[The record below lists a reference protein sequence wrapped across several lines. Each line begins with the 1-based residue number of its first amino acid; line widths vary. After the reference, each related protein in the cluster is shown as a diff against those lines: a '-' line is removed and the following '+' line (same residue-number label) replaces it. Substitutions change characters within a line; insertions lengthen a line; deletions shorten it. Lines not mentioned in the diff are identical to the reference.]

1 MIRRTFFQRCATGL
15 LLGLAVTACSV
26 PTQSGGSGQPSAQQ
40 VNGQQVVAYAQ
51 AELINSWRVTNQ
63 KDMEQK
69 AKDRG
74 IKLISTNA
82 NQDPAKQLSDVQNLL
97 AQKPNVL
104 VVSPLDSKAL
114 VPVVGMADRAGVPL
128 IIIDRTIDA
137 TPGEG
142 QYKTVIAQSHVDS
155 GKLLAEKTVELL
167 KKKNGK
173 AAGAVAHVQGQAGA
187 SPVVD
192 ANKGWDEVMAKYPDI
207 KTVATADAGFTK
219 QGGIKVME
227 DFLQRFP
234 KGKID
239 VVRTDYSD
247 MTMGAIQ
254 ASKAAGRTELLGY
267 MVGEG
272 GQRDAI
278 QAVIKGDI
286 ARETQTPPFFGDLAL
301 ESAMKI
307 IKGESVPANQ
317 PVPIKVFDADKKAEA
332 QKYYDQMQTKKMEF

>member
-1 MIRRTFFQRCATGL
+1 MFRRTFIQRCATGL
-15 LLGLAVTACSV
+15 MVSLAVTACSV
-26 PTQSGGSGQPSAQQ
+26 PTESGSSGDPSAQK
-40 VNGQQVVAYAQ
+40 VDGQPVVAYAQ
-51 AELINSWRVTNQ
+51 AELINSWRVANQ
-63 KDMEQK
+63 TDMEQK

-128 IIIDRTIDA
+128 VIIDRTIDA
-137 TPGEG
+137 APGEG

-167 KKKNGK
+167 KEKNGSPS
-173 AAGAVAHVQGQAGA
+173 GSVVHVQGQAGA

-192 ANKGWDEVMAKYPDI
+192 ANKGWDEVMTQYPDI
-207 KTVATADAGFTK
+207 KTVGTADAGFTK

-254 ASKAAGRTELLGY
+254 AAKAAGRSELLGY

-278 QAVIKGDI
+278 KAVIDGDI

-301 ESAMKI
+301 DSAMKI
-307 IKGESVPANQ
+307 INGESVPTNQ
-317 PVPIKVFDADKKAEA
+317 PVPIKVFDANKKDEA
-332 QKYYDQMQTKKMEF
+332 QKYYNEIQTKKSEF